1 MFRKN
6 LAQASAICAVLLAA
20 QGAAYAA
27 TISCTGTSPAY
38 DISDKVSNTSNCAI
52 LQPID
57 ANQNDN
63 LAIVNSAGFFGISNW
78 LLDGKYDNLTASG
91 GTDTSALFNFTGGMQ
106 SGSYIY
112 AGSTPAPTDVMLVFK
127 DGEGTNPV
135 AYLLTQPYG
144 GDYSSPFTDPPFP
157 LPGNSTIHNISH
169 ITVYYRNG
177 DNGGGDTGGGQVPE
191 PASLALIGVGL
202 LCMSRLGSKR

>member
-63 LAIVNSAGFFGISNW
+63 LAIVNSAGNV
-78 LLDGKYDNLTASG
+78 LVR
-91 GTDTSALFNFTGGMQ
+91 
-106 SGSYIY
+106 
-112 AGSTPAPTDVMLVFK
+112 DVPFK
-127 DGEGTNPV
+127 
-135 AYLLTQPYG
+135 
-144 GDYSSPFTDPPFP
+144 
-157 LPGNSTIHNISH
+157 
-169 ITVYYRNG
+169 
-177 DNGGGDTGGGQVPE
+177 
-191 PASLALIGVGL
+191 
-202 LCMSRLGSKR
+202 